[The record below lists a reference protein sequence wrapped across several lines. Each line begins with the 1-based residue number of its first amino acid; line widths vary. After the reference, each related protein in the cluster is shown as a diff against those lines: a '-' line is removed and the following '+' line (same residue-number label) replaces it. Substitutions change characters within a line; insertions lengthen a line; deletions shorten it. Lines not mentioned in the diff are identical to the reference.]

1 MFTDN
6 PIRDFEKYD
15 QGKEERLENL
25 PVCDQC
31 GEHIQDDYMYV
42 IGDYTLCEE
51 CLKDFREAVYHG

>member
-6 PIRDFEKYD
+6 PIGDFERYD
-15 QGKEERLENL
+15 HDQEEHLENL

-51 CLKDFREAVYHG
+51 CLKDFREVVYHG